1 MSAFFEAV
9 LVGRCCVCLQEW
21 CQSESLL
28 INRDTST
35 GHHRT
40 GPYGGGRGLLVGG
53 LVLGQPILLEP
64 VDGHGPALLEGVDR
78 LILEVSSSSG
88 DIK

>member
-40 GPYGGGRGLLVGG
+40 RPREWGGLLVGG

-78 LILEVSSSSG
+78 LILEVSSGSG